1 MFCKTGVG
9 DKMKRYIAEGMTEY
23 LKGGPVPWHMP
34 GHKRKKTDFSSAG
47 VVDQALNMARAVD
60 LTEVPG
66 TDDLYN
72 PKDMIR
78 DSLDSLA
85 KVYQTFA
92 SYYLVNGSTGGIFAA
107 VAACFKGKIS
117 DKGKKKILVARNCH
131 KSVYNAVDILGL
143 ESVYIYPDVICGWD
157 YMPDIYG
164 AVSPETV
171 EKMCKK
177 NPDIGAFIL
186 TSPTYEGVVS
196 DIASISRIL
205 KKYGI
210 KLIVDEAH
218 GAHFPFMKD
227 VPKSAIYC
235 GADLVVQS
243 LHKTLDALTQ
253 TAILHVVDRELD
265 EDIKKFISVF
275 MTSSPSYL
283 FMSSMEQAVYT
294 ACNKD
299 FQTYVENL
307 TDFRK
312 KAEDFRYIK
321 LLNRE
326 NVISGGGFDYDFTR
340 LVITTSLN
348 KKGCKK
354 DTTGYGT
361 DSYIT
366 GTWLGYKL
374 DKIGRLVV
382 EMTGTDYVVLIS
394 TAADTREDFEYLYG
408 VLHTLDKEIGFMSG
422 EQEKLPKA
430 ESDLT
435 GNLNREEV
443 MALIGTKAIDNIYVY
458 PPGSY
463 MITEGE
469 IITEPVAEKIIELM
483 EQGKEIR
490 GKLI

>member
-1 MFCKTGVG
+1 
-9 DKMKRYIAEGMTEY
+9 MKRYISEGMTEY
-23 LKGGPVPWHMP
+23 LKGRPVPWHMP
-34 GHKRKKTDFSSAG
+34 GHKRKKTDLLSAG
-47 VVDQALNMARAVD
+47 VVDQALNTARSID

-78 DSLDSLA
+78 NSLDSLA
-85 KVYQTFA
+85 KTYNTYA

-107 VAACFKGKIS
+107 VAACFRGKAS
-117 DKGKKKILVARNCH
+117 DRRKKKILVARNCH

-143 ESVYIYPDVICGWD
+143 EPVYIYPDEICGWECV
-157 YMPDIYG
+157 PDIYG
-164 AVSPETV
+164 AVNPDTV
-171 EKMCKK
+171 EEIYKN
-177 NPDIGAFIL
+177 NPDIGAFVL

-196 DIASISRIL
+196 DIVSISRIS
-205 KKYGI
+205 KKYKV

-218 GAHFPFMKD
+218 GAHFPFMND
-227 VPKSAIYC
+227 VPASAVSC
-235 GADLVVQS
+235 GADIVVQS

-253 TAILHVVDRELD
+253 TAILHVVDREMD

-283 FMSSMEQAVYT
+283 FMSSMERAIYS
-294 ACNKD
+294 ACNRD
-299 FQTYVENL
+299 FQPYMEALMN
-307 TDFRK
+307 FRK
-312 KAEDFRYIK
+312 KTEKFRYIK

-326 NVISGGGFDYDFTR
+326 NVIWGGGFDYDTTR
-340 LVITTSLN
+340 LVITTNLN
-348 KKGCKK
+348 KNGCQNI
-354 DTTGYGT
+354 TTGYGT

-374 DKIGRLVV
+374 DKIGRIVV

-408 VLHTLDKEIGFMSG
+408 VLHTLDRELGLMTGKPDKLTKPISG
-422 EQEKLPKA
+422 MN
-430 ESDLT
+430 
-435 GNLNREEV
+435 GNLCREDV
-443 MALIGTKAIDNIYVY
+443 IALIGTKAIDNIYVY

-463 MITEGE
+463 MLTEGE

-490 GKLI
+490 GRLL